1 MSDYIDKGDWHFLA
15 EAFPEGG
22 PQEKAGTHIGMY
34 LAWIINNNLIGEL
47 YIDEC
52 MTEIGMVKE
61 RIITGRTFLINEC
74 DFCLTEEEFN
84 DEGLAFTLYYY
95 SDNNLNND
103 KVVKQYL
110 MDYAE
115 MFIKEPMT
123 FWDVEDTWENYDKI
137 KPVIDERF
145 RSWKAVRK
153 IYEQNE
159 V

>member
-1 MSDYIDKGDWHFLA
+1 MSGYIDKGDWHFLA
-15 EAFPEGG
+15 EEFPEGA
-22 PQEKAGTHIGMY
+22 PQEKAGTHMGVYI
-34 LAWIINNNLIGEL
+34 AWIINNDLIGEL
-47 YIDEC
+47 YSDEC
-52 MTEIGMVKE
+52 AAEIGMVKE
-61 RIITGRTFLINEC
+61 RIITGRIFLINEC

-123 FWDVEDTWENYDKI
+123 FRDVEDTSENYDKI
-137 KPVIDERF
+137 KPVIDELF

>member
-1 MSDYIDKGDWHFLA
+1 MSGYIDKGDWHFLA
-15 EAFPEGG
+15 EAFPKDA
-22 PQEKAGTHIGMY
+22 PQEKGGTHMGIY
-34 LAWIINNNLIGEL
+34 LAWIINNDLIGEL
-47 YIDEC
+47 YTDEC

-74 DFCLTEEEFN
+74 DFCLTDEEFN
-84 DEGLAFTLYYY
+84 DDGLAFTLYYY

-123 FWDVEDTWENYDKI
+123 FWDVEDIWENYDKI
-137 KPVIDERF
+137 SPVIDERF

-153 IYEQNE
+153 MYEQNE